1 MVSSGELRRLV
12 HPFFLRLW
20 LKYARDRELTT
31 TIDGLSFRVLP
42 TVFHPRFFGS
52 SVIFAEYVAGAGVRG
67 KNLLDLGTG
76 SGIVGIFSARAGA
89 HVTAVD
95 INPQAVVC
103 ASANAANAR
112 VKMDCRH
119 SDLFATV
126 PERFDVIAWNPPF
139 FPKSAST
146 AAEAALFAGDDYAV
160 VRRFARELATHLNPG
175 GRTFLIL
182 SEDLD
187 LGAWNDIFG
196 GRLIPRH
203 KRRCGLE
210 TMVVMEIQ

>member
-1 MVSSGELRRLV
+1 MCRRSGMVSSGDLRRLV
-12 HPFFLRLW
+12 HPFFLNLW

-52 SVIFAEYVAGAGVRG
+52 SVIFAEYVAGVGVQG
-67 KNLLDLGTG
+67 KHLLDLGTG
-76 SGIVGIFSARAGA
+76 SGIVGIFGARAGA

-103 ASANAANAR
+103 ASGNAANAG

-119 SDLFATV
+119 SDLFGAV

-146 AAEAALFAGDDYAV
+146 PAEAALFA
-160 VRRFARELATHLNPG
+160 
-175 GRTFLIL
+175 
-182 SEDLD
+182 
-187 LGAWNDIFG
+187 
-196 GRLIPRH
+196 
-203 KRRCGLE
+203 
-210 TMVVMEIQ
+210 